1 MPAFSP
7 ATIQVAELRAALADG
22 DEIALVDARE
32 EGAYSEAGHILLS
45 VPLPLSWIELRAP
58 ALIPRLGTRIV
69 VTDADGGTLA
79 SRAAARLHDLGYLD
93 VRVLSGGVAAWRA
106 KGHETFTGVHVVS
119 KAFGEFVEHAY
130 GTPRLSA
137 TEIRRRIADGEDV
150 VVLDSRPLSEFK
162 VMSIPGAIDCPGAEL
177 VYRATD
183 VVRSR
188 DTLVVVNCAGR
199 TRSII
204 GAQALINAGIPNKVV
219 SLENGTMAW
228 LLAGYPLEHGRD
240 DHAPAPTGR
249 GLAEAKERAG
259 RLAAR
264 FSVQTIDAETLARYR
279 QQQDR
284 RSLYLLDVRTREEF
298 EAGHLPGSRWAPGG
312 QLVQGVDEWVAT
324 RHSRIV
330 LIDGADAVRATVTAS
345 WLIQIGWAEV
355 AIHTDGLTAG
365 ALETGPEAAVSVVPA
380 PPVDP
385 IAPEE
390 LSLLIARQDAIVL
403 DLSSSLAYRAG
414 HVPGSWFA
422 IRARFV
428 DSISRLPRLGAIV
441 LTAPDDRLAAYAAE
455 DLRTMTGRQIRV
467 LVGGTAAW
475 RSAGLPVEEG
485 DSRLLDTTDDIWRSP
500 YQRENSQADA
510 FNDYLNWEIGLLDQ
524 IARDGTIEFQ
534 RFG

>member
-1 MPAFSP
+1 
-7 ATIQVAELRAALADG
+7 
-22 DEIALVDARE
+22 
-32 EGAYSEAGHILLS
+32 
-45 VPLPLSWIELRAP
+45 
-58 ALIPRLGTRIV
+58 
-69 VTDADGGTLA
+69 
-79 SRAAARLHDLGYLD
+79 
-93 VRVLSGGVAAWRA
+93 
-106 KGHETFTGVHVVS
+106 
-119 KAFGEFVEHAY
+119 
-130 GTPRLSA
+130 
-137 TEIRRRIADGEDV
+137 
-150 VVLDSRPLSEFK
+150 
-162 VMSIPGAIDCPGAEL
+162 
-177 VYRATD
+177 
-183 VVRSR
+183 
-188 DTLVVVNCAGR
+188 
-199 TRSII
+199 
-204 GAQALINAGIPNKVV
+204 
-219 SLENGTMAW
+219 
-228 LLAGYPLEHGRD
+228 
-240 DHAPAPTGR
+240 
-249 GLAEAKERAG
+249 
-259 RLAAR
+259 
-264 FSVQTIDAETLARYR
+264 
-279 QQQDR
+279 
-284 RSLYLLDVRTREEF
+284 
-298 EAGHLPGSRWAPGG
+298 
-312 QLVQGVDEWVAT
+312 
-324 RHSRIV
+324 
-330 LIDGADAVRATVTAS
+330 
-345 WLIQIGWAEV
+345 
-355 AIHTDGLTAG
+355 
-365 ALETGPEAAVSVVPA
+365 VPA